1 MITAVVRYHLPSS
14 IDYNDCLAHYEKI
27 APDFRNV
34 RGLISKHFIYGDH
47 GVAGGV
53 YQWELLEDAQA
64 FYSGPWLKGIIER
77 YGAEPEVE
85 YFTVFCITDNEKQ
98 GVRVLEQPKIP
109 EGAQTA

>member
-53 YQWELLEDAQA
+53 YQWESLEDAQA

-77 YGAEPEVE
+77 YGAEPGVE

>member
-53 YQWELLEDAQA
+53 YQWETLEDAQA
-64 FYSGPWLKGIIER
+64 FYTGPWLNGIIER
-77 YGAEPEVE
+77 YGVEPEVE
-85 YFTVFCITDNEKQ
+85 YFTVFCITDNEKHE
-98 GVRVLEQPKIP
+98 VRVLEQPKIS
-109 EGAQTA
+109 ETT